1 MTNVVKKKGK
11 IEPFNS
17 NKIKGALQ
25 KATID
30 AGYTVEEKK
39 TSSTKCYSTSIKS

>member
-1 MTNVVKKKGK
+1 MRNVVKRKGEV
-11 IEPFNS
+11 EPYDP

-30 AGYTVEEKK
+30 AGYSLEEKNEL
-39 TSSTKCYSTSIKS
+39 